1 MEKINPK
8 VLVLLVLIVFT
19 HLMFNQNLQLHYDEA
34 YYWVWSKNL
43 QLSYYDHP
51 PMIAYLIR
59 LTTLFSNKEIFIRLA
74 AVICST
80 TTIVMMYK
88 TSKCL
93 FNQKT
98 ADITVVLALAWPLLE
113 GTFFITTIDSPLLMF
128 WSITLYCLARGL
140 ILGEKKFIYFSGIAL
155 GCALLSKYT
164 AILILPGVLIF
175 LLLTPSK
182 RHLLWGKDVYF
193 ALLLAMLVFSPVII
207 WNYQHDWVSFAF
219 QFHHGV
225 ASDKQINLAGLGD
238 YIGSLLGAANPFIS
252 IPLLVFIYIKRK
264 HILHDQRYLF
274 LLSIFIFVTLFF
286 AYNSLYKFM
295 EANWVAPAFIGGI
308 IFLAACLAEYNIKW
322 VYRVAIGLVL
332 ILLPV
337 VKMPEVFVPREYQ
350 SKIPAVN
357 AFMGN
362 AELYHQIKINDIQ
375 AGDVLLSCD
384 YGNASRGWYYLN
396 LGRTYVLSNFKYS
409 NSYSD
414 WNAGLQLPIKNAVY
428 FCDGNDA
435 VYLEQLKVYFKH
447 IQPLATVGYHNSFVN
462 NRLYVYRL
470 SN

>member
-19 HLMFNQNLQLHYDEA
+19 HLIFNQNLQLHYDEA

-219 QFHHGV
+219 QFH
-225 ASDKQINLAGLGD
+225 Q
-238 YIGSLLGAANPFIS
+238 
-252 IPLLVFIYIKRK
+252 
-264 HILHDQRYLF
+264 
-274 LLSIFIFVTLFF
+274 
-286 AYNSLYKFM
+286 
-295 EANWVAPAFIGGI
+295 
-308 IFLAACLAEYNIKW
+308 
-322 VYRVAIGLVL
+322 
-332 ILLPV
+332 
-337 VKMPEVFVPREYQ
+337 
-350 SKIPAVN
+350 
-357 AFMGN
+357 
-362 AELYHQIKINDIQ
+362 
-375 AGDVLLSCD
+375 DV
-384 YGNASRGWYYLN
+384 
-396 LGRTYVLSNFKYS
+396 
-409 NSYSD
+409 
-414 WNAGLQLPIKNAVY
+414 
-428 FCDGNDA
+428 
-435 VYLEQLKVYFKH
+435 
-447 IQPLATVGYHNSFVN
+447 
-462 NRLYVYRL
+462 RL
-470 SN
+470 